1 MRNRCVYVD
10 HVTYRGKLRRRC
22 LVFGVVGATVVA
34 LAAPAQAAPS
44 ETPDSV
50 PGFNG
55 TVLAVAY
62 AGNTAYVGGTFTAA
76 LVGGKAVRRAGLA
89 AIDAV
94 TGELLPW
101 APTTDGRVKALVVS
115 GSSVYI
121 GGDFGTVG
129 GQRRDS
135 LARLDARTGAL
146 SGTFDH
152 PIDGRPYALTAG
164 NGRLY
169 LGGTITKVDGRARA
183 GLAAFD
189 LNSGVLDEKW
199 KPTVDNQVESL
210 ATGNGRIYVGGKF
223 HKVDGSAGYD
233 RLVAL
238 DPTTAK
244 IVTGFRP
251 RASVMAFAIA
261 VTSGGVYTAS
271 GGQGGR
277 AVAYSL
283 TGAARWTAAFDGD
296 AQAVVVL
303 GDTVYVGGHFD
314 KACRT
319 TRTGP
324 QGVCLDGS
332 DDRIKLVGLAVGDGH
347 LRDWTANGNGIEGVL
362 AMAVNPSLAAVAAG
376 GAFTTIGGRTQKRFA
391 QFS

>member
-1 MRNRCVYVD
+1 MGVAVAAL
-10 HVTYRGKLRRRC
+10 VT
-22 LVFGVVGATVVA
+22 
-34 LAAPAQAAPS
+34 PAQAAPS
-44 ETPDSV
+44 ETPDMV

-62 AGNTAYVGGTFTAA
+62 SGSTVYVGGDFTAA
-76 LVGGKAVRRAGLA
+76 LVKGKAVKRSGLA
-89 AIDAV
+89 AINAV
-94 TGELLPW
+94 TGDLLPW
-101 APTTDGRVKALVVS
+101 APTADGRVKALAVS

-152 PIDGRPYALTAG
+152 AIDGRPYALAAG

-169 LGGTITKVDGRARA
+169 LGGVITGVDGRARA

-189 LNSGVLDEKW
+189 LSSGALDDRW

-210 ATGNGRIYVGGKF
+210 AVGGGRIYVGGKF
-223 HKVDGSAGYD
+223 HKVNSVAGYD

-238 DPTTAK
+238 DPSTAK

-251 RASVMAFAIA
+251 GPSVITYGIA
-261 VTSGGVYTAS
+261 VTPGGVYTAS
-271 GGQGGR
+271 GGRGGM
-277 AVAYSL
+277 ATSYSL
-283 TGAARWTAAFDGD
+283 SGATRWTAAFDGD
-296 AQAVVVL
+296 AQAVAVL
-303 GDTVYVGGHFD
+303 GETVYVGGHFD
-314 KACRT
+314 QACRT
-319 TRTGP
+319 TRRGA

-332 DDRIKLVGLAVGDGH
+332 DDRVKLVGLAVGDGH

-362 AMAVNPSLAAVAAG
+362 AMAVNPGLAAVAAG
-376 GAFTTIGGRTQKRFA
+376 GAFTTIDGRTQKRFA